1 MVNAVGEPHFLEVLL
16 ELLEQ
21 LARPVA
27 RVSPV
32 NRFERAA
39 YAQIVPAVQVEQD
52 VAAAFGRFGQIID
65 QLLLLQRKLL
75 EAGDFV
81 TDDLDIVEAVGYPVE
96 LLLADLFLTAGVH
109 TRSECCHKRNRKN
122 FLHTVT

>member
-16 ELLEQ
+16 ELLER

-39 YAQIVPAVQVEQD
+39 YAQIVPAVLVEQD
-52 VAAAFGRFGQIID
+52 VAARQGGLAQVID
-65 QLLLLQRKLL
+65 QLLLVQRKRVKARNAVL
-75 EAGDFV
+75 EH
-81 TDDLDIVEAVGYPVE
+81 LDIVEAVGYPVE
-96 LLLADLFLTAGVH
+96 LLLAALFLTAGVH
-109 TRSECCHKRNRKN
+109 TRNECCHKRNRKN